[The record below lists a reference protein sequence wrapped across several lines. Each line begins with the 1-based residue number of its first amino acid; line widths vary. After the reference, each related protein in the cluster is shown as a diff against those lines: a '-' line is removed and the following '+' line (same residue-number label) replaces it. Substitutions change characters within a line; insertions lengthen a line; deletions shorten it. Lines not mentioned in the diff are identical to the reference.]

1 MAQSLVSPAAQRIA
15 LVTGANKGIGF
26 EIARKLGAEK
36 DTLCILGCRNEGLG
50 KVALD
55 KLKEQGC
62 NVDFVRIDLEDGASI
77 KAAAKEIR
85 DKYGSCDVLVNNAA
99 VCFNDPTLYGKVPHT
114 SFSKQADITIKTN
127 FFGTLALTR
136 AMFPLLEKSSSPR
149 IINIASSAGR
159 LSILPSKERRSDFS
173 SQDLQMDQLESY
185 MKEFVADAQDG
196 SHAAKKWP
204 NTGYG
209 VSKVGIIAMT
219 KVFARENPKF
229 MVNSV
234 DPGYCATDQNNN
246 QGFIPAERGALT
258 AFLLAT
264 LPNDQFSSGL
274 HWYEEQAINWSY
286 Q

>member
-1 MAQSLVSPAAQRIA
+1 VYNEHLQPIKQLKLKLQLLSTHSPLR
-15 LVTGANKGIGF
+15 TTNYPT
-26 EIARKLGAEK
+26 R
-36 DTLCILGCRNEGLG
+36 LCIPGTQDSHWTLT
-50 KVALD
+50 
-55 KLKEQGC
+55 
-62 NVDFVRIDLEDGASI
+62 FVRIDLEDGAFI

-136 AMFPLLEKSSSPR
+136 AMSPLLEESSSPH

-173 SQDLQMDQLESY
+173 SQDLQIDRLESY

-204 NTGYG
+204 NTG
-209 VSKVGIIAMT
+209 
-219 KVFARENPKF
+219 
-229 MVNSV
+229 
-234 DPGYCATDQNNN
+234 
-246 QGFIPAERGALT
+246 
-258 AFLLAT
+258 
-264 LPNDQFSSGL
+264 
-274 HWYEEQAINWSY
+274 
-286 Q
+286 